1 MGIVNVRKGLG
12 SEIETYSFNGSI
24 RDNLNLNWEY
34 AEIYMGSEKLDP
46 DYTVKEDDLII
57 IQEYPEGTGTGST
70 GWDIFLGVI
79 TGGIYTGIIAYNK
92 AKEAEK
98 DLQRALDRLKNQKN
112 QGEQETI
119 PWLAGGRNERAL
131 GKQVPIILGRHLF
144 TPYFLSDPYLKPSG
158 TDGEDLFWYGTFI
171 CGQTGLVIEQIR
183 NGSTK
188 LLGFSDTQKQT
199 IIDRPFYTPDNYN
212 SDDPPPFCDP
222 ENRVE
227 IIQDRY
233 FSDMGGNPIF
243 DQKWVDSLESSVE
256 LERKKTNNQTRKQA
270 AKVRAEAA
278 QEELILALA
287 SGDSARIAAARA
299 EVAAANLELVQA
311 TIENSN
317 DILDGGD
324 EPVIRESAKF
334 PMRLEVEIFV
344 DGLCG
349 WDSNNSVETTAD
361 IEISLKWGT
370 SNSNISNSFDDITG
384 WTASANGHK
393 LSRKTSKQMRFIAYV
408 DLATKG
414 IYNTESAI
422 KLGSPVYVQAV
433 RKTPMRTGGYRDR
446 VYISAIRTKLYSPD
460 RSSPNNLVEAKNLN
474 KKLSDKLCRI
484 GIKLKVNKNTE
495 KALDKFNIVASM
507 TARTWDGVQWSS
519 NKVKTSNPAAV
530 ALEVLTGLIHEL
542 SEYRIDPDPAISE
555 IDLKSFGR
563 LYEFCERQQVNIEG
577 STVPVSESGLQANG
591 VIASASRKIDVLKSI
606 LTLCEAGLYVN
617 EFGKIIVYYDDYQT
631 TPIALLNPQ
640 RIVKMQES
648 RNLNRRAEGYKV
660 DFIDEDADWTQDTKE
675 ILRPGEDENNLENT
689 FTPIKFD
696 LTTSYKQ
703 AMWKA
708 RRLMAKE
715 ILRPGETTV
724 SVGKEGRLYSPGS
737 LIKVQHEGFKIGLGS
752 GEIIE
757 VLREGDYITGFRLM
771 ERFDISIYRDYFI
784 EYFVV
789 NENDHHVVEPLE
801 GIYGQPSPQILKL
814 QSVGEY
820 TDTLMLSTPIP
831 ADSFYTPEM
840 FNILSVMYSETG
852 TNNTEEK
859 DGILYYKIYESKRYL
874 VTGLNPTQQG
884 YDLTLVQYDDEIY
897 KTTTIDKIPAYK
909 SSILSKPPGVYDSYG
924 RKPTDSDPGQGL
936 IDPPALAQI
945 VPPIIT
951 RITPRYR
958 GAASVADFENTGI
971 ISTNHGDDL
980 IMNGGDYV
988 MFNGN
993 ATGSNPHWR
1002 PTYMYQ
1008 WDAAEGRWYELDE
1021 SVNWDKYLDGVSDL
1035 TAGAPRAV
1043 FSTAFIK
1050 ELFAQT
1056 VNADLVRARMRLQVG
1071 EDNSHIE
1078 INGQSNVIKSSN
1090 YDPDTPAEERQG
1102 FIINGNG
1109 EAEFNNVSARGHIEA
1124 DSGYIKN
1131 ASIDNVTIGI
1141 EALFTGSIVS
1151 GPLTLTN
1158 ETPISGQIDYGIGTS
1173 ARTIVTGEANRF
1185 GLSGYDIDVRRT
1197 IIGTYNSRNIIQIRL
1212 TGMTIS
1218 ISNQLFEHKV
1228 YVVFDDGQEILIAS
1242 QYIAS
1247 ANLTSTLSFRYA
1259 SGGKTFK
1266 LTDLPT
1272 QNPYV
1277 SGAIWR
1283 NGNQLMIS

>member
-12 SEIETYSFNGSI
+12 SELETYNFNGSI
-24 RDNLNLNWEY
+24 RENLNLNWEY
-34 AEIYMGSEKLDP
+34 TEIYLGSKKLDP
-46 DYTVKEDDLII
+46 DYIVKEDDLII
-57 IQEYPEGTGTGST
+57 IQELPGAAATVVAIVSLVVTLVVG
-70 GWDIFLGVI
+70 IAVGV
-79 TGGIYTGIIAYNK
+79 YSYVK
-92 AKEAEK
+92 VKEAEK
-98 DLQRALDRLKNQKN
+98 EYKKALNKLKNQKQ

-119 PWLAGGRNERAL
+119 PWLVGGKNERAL
-131 GKQVPIILGRHLF
+131 GKQVPLILGRHLF

-158 TDGEDLFWYGTFI
+158 TDGEDLFFYGTFI
-171 CGQTGLVIEQIR
+171 CGQTGLVIEQIK

-188 LLGFSDTQKQT
+188 LIGFNDTQAQT
-199 IIDRPFYTPDNYN
+199 IIDRPFDKPDNP
-212 SDDPPPFCDP
+212 DDPPPFYDP

-227 IIQDRY
+227 IIQDGY
-233 FSDMGGNPIF
+233 FSDIGGNPIF
-243 DQKWVDSLESSVE
+243 DQKWIDSLESTVE
-256 LERKKTNNQTRKQA
+256 LGRKQ
-270 AKVRAEAA
+270 
-278 QEELILALA
+278 
-287 SGDSARIAAARA
+287 
-299 EVAAANLELVQA
+299 
-311 TIENSN
+311 N
-317 DILDGGD
+317 DTQSTDGIWINDGGE
-324 EPVIRESAKF
+324 EPVIRESARF
-334 PMRLEVEIFV
+334 PMKLEVELFV
-344 DGLCG
+344 DGLVG
-349 WDSNNSVETTAD
+349 WDSDKGKEKPIDTAID
-361 IEISLKWGT
+361 LLWGT
-370 SNSNISNSFDDITG
+370 SESDITNRFDSIPG
-384 WTASANGHK
+384 WLLFGGTYS
-393 LSRKTSKQMRFIAYV
+393 LMRQTSKQMRFIAYL
-408 DLATKG
+408 DLSTQN
-414 IYNTESAI
+414 IYNTEADLKEGKPIYI
-422 KLGSPVYVQAV
+422 KAV
-433 RKTPMRTGGYRDR
+433 RKIRMRTSGYRDR
-446 VYISAIRTKLYSPD
+446 VYISAIRTQLYSPE
-460 RSSPNNLVEAKNLN
+460 RSSLGVLVEARNLN

-495 KALDKFNIVASM
+495 EALDKFSIVASM

-519 NKVKTSNPAAV
+519 EKVKTSNPAAV

-555 IDLKSFGR
+555 IDLKSFGK
-563 LYEFCERQQVNIEG
+563 LYQFCERQQVNIEG
-577 STVPVSESGLQANG
+577 STVPVSASGLQANG

-606 LTLCEAGLYVN
+606 LTLCEAGLYVS

-675 ILRPGEDENNLENT
+675 ILRPGEDPDNLENT
-689 FTPIKFD
+689 FTSIKFD

-757 VLREGDYITGFRLM
+757 VLKEGDYITGFRLM
-771 ERFDISIYRDYFI
+771 ERFDISKDRDYFI

-789 NENDHHVVEPLE
+789 NENDHHVVDPQPYVIGLE
-801 GIYGQPSPQILKL
+801 TDNHQTLKL

-820 TDTLMLSTPIP
+820 TNVLTLTTPVP

-840 FNILSVMYSETG
+840 FNILSVLYSEDKSNENSG
-852 TNNTEEK
+852 L
-859 DGILYYKIYESKRYL
+859 GYKIYESKRYL
-874 VTGLNPTQQG
+874 VTGLNQTQQG

-897 KTTTIDKIPAYK
+897 DTTTINEIPAYK

-924 RKPTDSDPGQGL
+924 RKPIDGDPGQGL
-936 IDPPALAQI
+936 IDAPALAQI

-971 ISTNHGDDL
+971 ISTNQGDDL

-988 MFNGN
+988 MFIGN

-1008 WDAAEGRWYELDE
+1008 WDAAEGQWYELDE
-1021 SVNWDKYLDGVSDL
+1021 SVNWYKYLDGVSDL

-1071 EDNSHIE
+1071 EDNAFIE
-1078 INGQSNVIKSSN
+1078 ISGQSNVIKSSN

-1109 EAEFNNVSARGHIEA
+1109 EAEFNNGKFRGFIEA
-1124 DSGYIKN
+1124 VDGRFRGFIE
-1131 ASIDNVTIGI
+1131 ATGGLFDNITIG
-1141 EALFTGSIVS
+1141 ENAVFTGTIIS
-1151 GPLTLTN
+1151 GPLYASNDVLTPSQ
-1158 ETPISGQIDYGIGTS
+1158 PITIPSGDSNRASYIVNALGGVGTHSTNGGSYGGK
-1173 ARTIVTGEANRF
+1173 N
-1185 GLSGYDIDVRRT
+1185 GLVS
-1197 IIGTYNSRNIIQIRL
+1197 IQISRTTNGFAYYYTL
-1212 TGMTIS
+1212 ILLFSDGSNITVFSNKNEGSFINLSTPLVVGGGQAGTTLRFTGI
-1218 ISNQLFEHKV
+1218 
-1228 YVVFDDGQEILIAS
+1228 
-1242 QYIAS
+1242 
-1247 ANLTSTLSFRYA
+1247 
-1259 SGGKTFK
+1259 
-1266 LTDLPT
+1266 PT
-1272 QNPYV
+1272 
-1277 SGAIWR
+1277 GAGSYPVGTVWR
-1283 NGNQLMIS
+1283 DPNGYLRIV